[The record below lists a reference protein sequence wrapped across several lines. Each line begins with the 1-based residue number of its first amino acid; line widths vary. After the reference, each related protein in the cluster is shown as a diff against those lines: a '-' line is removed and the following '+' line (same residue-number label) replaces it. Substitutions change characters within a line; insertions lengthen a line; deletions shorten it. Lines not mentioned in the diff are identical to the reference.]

1 MKVSSAEQV
10 IKGKDQRDYYYFMA
24 LGHYKLEV
32 GDVWRWEVCGGG
44 RCVEVG
50 YVWRWK
56 VCGGGRCGKMGGVWR
71 WVMCGGG

>member
-1 MKVSSAEQV
+1 M

-50 YVWRWK
+50 
-56 VCGGGRCGKMGGVWR
+56 GVE
-71 WVMCGGG
+71 WVMCGVGDVWSG